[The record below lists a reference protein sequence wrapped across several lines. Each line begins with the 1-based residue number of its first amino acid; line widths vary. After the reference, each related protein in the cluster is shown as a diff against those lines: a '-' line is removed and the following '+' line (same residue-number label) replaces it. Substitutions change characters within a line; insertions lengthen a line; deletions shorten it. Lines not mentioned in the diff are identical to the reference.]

1 MGTVNEQGE
10 GRQTS
15 SDEGEA
21 VFVLNISFGEEEALL
36 MVIILLYNNAK
47 EHFLKLKLLMYIEIV
62 QKRSDYMFKK
72 FFYIFP

>member
-1 MGTVNEQGE
+1 M
-10 GRQTS
+10 
-15 SDEGEA
+15 
-21 VFVLNISFGEEEALL
+21 FVLNISFGEEEALL